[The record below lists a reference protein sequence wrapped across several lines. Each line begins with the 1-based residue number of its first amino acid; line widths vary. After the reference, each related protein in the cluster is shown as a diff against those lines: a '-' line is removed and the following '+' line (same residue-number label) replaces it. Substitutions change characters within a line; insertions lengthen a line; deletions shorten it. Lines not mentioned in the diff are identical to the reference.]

1 MDGKIIKEL
10 RLKRGMSLTEL
21 ANVSGVSKSYLSFIE
36 RGKQNNPS
44 IEVIEKLAAALKIE
58 VHSLISWE
66 NKTDRDLLSIDKEII
81 DLALEM
87 SQSQIDKAKLR
98 QLIEILK

>member
-1 MDGKIIKEL
+1 MDGKRIKEL

-21 ANVSGVSKSYLSFIE
+21 SNVSGVSKSYLSFIE

-44 IEVIEKLAAALKIE
+44 IEVMEKLAHALKIE
-58 VHSLISWE
+58 VHFLISGK
-66 NKTDRDLLSIDKEII
+66 NDDDRDVTLIDKEII

-87 SQSQIDKAKLR
+87 SQSKIDKEKLR
-98 QLIEILK
+98 QLIKILK

>member
-1 MDGKIIKEL
+1 MDGKVIKEW

-21 ANVSGVSKSYLSFIE
+21 SNRSGVSKSYLSFIE

-44 IEVIEKLAAALKIE
+44 IEVIDKLATALKVE
-58 VHSLISWE
+58 VHSLLNGEQRASG
-66 NKTDRDLLSIDKEII
+66 DLSLIDKEII
-81 DLALEM
+81 DLAMEM

-98 QLIEILK
+98 QLIELLK